1 MGVFLLLSKSQHKK
15 RKLCVCYGWFFDWH
29 YHRRIIYQ
37 NVFNHSSVF
46 LYALLCW
53 FNFVVLLL
61 SISCFFHFR
70 SIFLLRNAKPCSS
83 SYLFLAFAHQKI
95 SFAEEKGSEFNYQNL
110 IEMKFSI
117 LSEATERHRHTDFCD
132 FNKRDQMNN
141 WAFGCTAHKNGKFT
155 RMGKSDSRVENV
167 RERASRFSRNSVFH
181 FVSAASGRRL
191 AGCGGCF
198 LNIHSGA
205 NLFALWMFI
214 RFDVA
219 LLIRKAVKW
228 WLITFI
234 MR

>member
-70 SIFLLRNAKPCSS
+70 SIFFAQKREALI
-83 SYLFLAFAHQKI
+83 FFFFAFCLCAPKKFH
-95 SFAEEKGSEFNYQNL
+95 FAEEKGSEFNYQNL
-110 IEMKFSI
+110 IEMKFSLFPI

-155 RMGKSDSRVENV
+155 RMGKSDSRVEM
-167 RERASRFSRNSVFH
+167 RESAQQNSLEIPFSISCRQLRVVGSFGS
-181 FVSAASGRRL
+181 SAGWL
-191 AGCGGCF
+191 AVEGV
-198 LNIHSGA
+198 L
-205 NLFALWMFI
+205 
-214 RFDVA
+214 
-219 LLIRKAVKW
+219 
-228 WLITFI
+228 
-234 MR
+234 